1 MSDSEKSVED
11 IIFSHKKNKFTEKYT
26 NAFNRVKQLFNNN
39 IENDDFYDSII
50 SGCIFISYKSFRKPF
65 KHVSNY
71 VNECRK
77 CTDGR
82 NVINAVIIEQQ
93 YLYLIPVA
101 AISLLAIKNIFYD
114 AKHIYLIN
122 KYYNKFSKLQKK
134 SICDFKHSITIS
146 NMENN
151 LNAYQYIASAKYIS
165 KYGISAALIAKLS
178 TSKFNNYM
186 IPTAFVCAGTYIG
199 LKFLEKY
206 FIKNYLINRD
216 YTFDWV
222 NTNYRINC
230 FIEDNAFIIASIG
243 LIGFFTILLKHK

>member
-1 MSDSEKSVED
+1 MSDSDKSVEAA
-11 IIFSHKKNKFTEKYT
+11 ILSYEKNKFDTKYT

-50 SGCIFISYKSFRKPF
+50 SGCIFVADKSYRLPL

-71 VNECRK
+71 VYECRK
-77 CTDGR
+77 CNNARD
-82 NVINAVIIEQQ
+82 VINAINIEQKN
-93 YLYLIPVA
+93 LYLIPVA

-122 KYYNKFSKLQKK
+122 KCYNKFKKLHKK
-134 SICDFKHSITIS
+134 SDYDSQQSITIN
-146 NMENN
+146 NMKTN
-151 LNAYQYIASAKYIS
+151 LNTYQYIASAKYIS
-165 KYGISAALIAKLS
+165 KYGISAALIANLS

-216 YTFDWV
+216 CTFDWV
-222 NTNYRINC
+222 NTKYNINC
-230 FIEDNAFIIASIG
+230 FIENNAFIIATIG
-243 LIGFFTILLKHK
+243 LISFLLF